1 MELYVI
7 GAGIFIVTVIIVELI
22 SFAVRNTRAAKRGK
36 IRKRLRK
43 YIYVEGGQ
51 GGTEITKKRILS
63 DVPFLNQILLHT
75 PGISQLDRLVI
86 QANAKQP
93 LGFYFLLALLLT
105 AAGFLLG
112 QFLNRSVILNVV
124 LPLLFGSLPLIY
136 LANLKSKR
144 IAKFKKQLPDG
155 LDLIARALKAGH
167 AFTGGLKLAA
177 DEIEEP
183 LGTEFSETLD
193 EINFG
198 INVSDALKNLAARI
212 DCEELRFFVVG
223 VILQRE
229 TGGNLA
235 ELMEVLAGLI
245 RERFKF
251 DGKVRTL
258 AAEGKLSAIILIALP
273 FFIAGWI
280 LFSNPGYLN
289 PLFTHTVGRLM
300 LVFAAVMMITG
311 IIVMKKMVNIR
322 V

>member
-51 GGTEITKKRILS
+51 NGTEITKKRILS

-112 QFLNRSVILNVV
+112 QFLNRSVIMNVV

-235 ELMEVLAGLI
+235 ELMEMLAGLI

-280 LFSNPGYLN
+280 LFSNPGYLS

-300 LVFAAVMMITG
+300 LVFVAVMMIIG
-311 IIVMKKMVNIR
+311 IIVMKKMVNIKA
-322 V
+322 

>member
-22 SFAVRNTRAAKRGK
+22 SFAVRNTSAAKRGK

-43 YIYVEGGQ
+43 YIYAEGGQ
-51 GGTEITKKRILS
+51 DGTEITKKRILS

-75 PGISQLDRLVI
+75 PGIPQLDWLVI

-93 LGFYFLLALLLT
+93 FGFYFLLTLLLT
-105 AAGFLLG
+105 TAGFLLG
-112 QFLNRSVILNVV
+112 QFLNRGVIPNVV
-124 LPLLFGSLPLIY
+124 LSLLFGSLPLIY

-177 DEIEEP
+177 DEIEDP

-198 INVSDALKNLAARI
+198 ISVSDALKNLAVRI

-251 DGKVRTL
+251 EGKVRTL
-258 AAEGKLSAIILIALP
+258 AAEGKLSAIILVALP
-273 FFIAGWI
+273 FLIAGWI

-300 LVFAAVMMITG
+300 LVFAAVMMIMG
-311 IIVMKKMVNIR
+311 IIVMKKMVDIK

>member
-1 MELYVI
+1 MELYAI
-7 GAGIFIVTVIIVELI
+7 GAGIFIVTVIIIELI
-22 SFAVRNTRAAKRGK
+22 SFAVKNTRSAKRVK

-51 GGTEITKKRILS
+51 DGTEITKKRILS

-86 QANAKQP
+86 QANAKQAG
-93 LGFYFLLALLLT
+93 GFYILLALLLAT
-105 AAGFLLG
+105 AGFFFG
-112 QFLNRSVILNVV
+112 NWLNRGPILKVV
-124 LPLLFGSLPLIY
+124 LPLLFGSLPIIY

-155 LDLIARALKAGH
+155 LDLVARALKAGH
-167 AFTGGLKLAA
+167 AFTGGLNLVA
-177 DEIEEP
+177 DEIEDP
-183 LGTEFSETLD
+183 LGAEFSETLD

-198 INVSDALKNLAARI
+198 INVSDALKNLAGRI

-235 ELMEVLAGLI
+235 ELMETLANLI
-245 RERFKF
+245 RGRFKF

-273 FFIAGWI
+273 FCIAGWI
-280 LFSNPGYLN
+280 LFSSPGYLV
-289 PLFTHTVGRLM
+289 PLYTEPVGKLM
-300 LVFAAVMMITG
+300 LIFAAIMMIIG
-311 IIVMKKMVNIR
+311 IIVMKKMVDIK

>member
-51 GGTEITKKRILS
+51 DGTEITKKRILS

-112 QFLNRSVILNVV
+112 QFLNRSVIMNVV

-235 ELMEVLAGLI
+235 ELMEMLAGLI

-300 LVFAAVMMITG
+300 LVFAAVMMIIG
-311 IIVMKKMVNIR
+311 IIVMKKMVNIKA
-322 V
+322 